1 MITSGVPGMPGH
13 MTDCIFC
20 KLAKKEIPVEPI
32 IETDYAF
39 VIRDRAPVAKE
50 HVLVIPKEHFADI
63 NTAPASLTEMVLD
76 LAVIYAREHLPS
88 GFRIVI
94 NTGEDG
100 GQTVK
105 HFHAH
110 VIGGEKLKDL

>member
-1 MITSGVPGMPGH
+1 MLEVVGLAEAYGKRLPG
-13 MTDCIFC
+13 
-20 KLAKKEIPVEPI
+20 
-32 IETDYAF
+32 
-39 VIRDRAPVAKE
+39 
-50 HVLVIPKEHFADI
+50 
-63 NTAPASLTEMVLD
+63 
-76 LAVIYAREHLPS
+76 

-94 NTGEDG
+94 NTGADA

>member
-1 MITSGVPGMPGH
+1 

-20 KLAKKEIPVEPI
+20 KLATKEIPNEPI

-39 VIRDRAPVAKE
+39 VIRDRAPVAKG
-50 HVLVIPKEHFADI
+50 HVLVIPKEHFTDI
-63 NTAPASLTEMVLD
+63 TTTPAPITEMVLG
-76 LAVIYAREHLPS
+76 LAVVYGRQNMGS

-94 NTGEDG
+94 NTGEDA

-110 VIGGEKLKDL
+110 VLGGEKLKDL

>member
-1 MITSGVPGMPGH
+1 

-20 KLAKKEIPVEPI
+20 RIVKKEFPTEPL
-32 IETDYAF
+32 IETDYAI
-39 VIRDRAPVAKE
+39 VLKDRAPVAKE
-50 HVLVIPKEHFADI
+50 HLLIIPKEHFADI
-63 NTAPASLTEMVLD
+63 NAAPAPITEMVLG
-76 LAVIYAREHLPS
+76 LAVVVGRQMPS

-94 NTGEDG
+94 NTGDDA

-105 HFHAH
+105 HFHMH